1 MTETYAIVQ
10 SCGRQYK
17 VAAGDKI
24 NVEYLGTDKG
34 KDIELSSV
42 LFISDG
48 QDVIVGNPTIEN
60 ARVNATCLDHGKADK
75 IVVFKYKNKTRY
87 RKKTGHRQPFTTL
100 QINSIVKPGGAIAEA
115 KAPRKRKAKAEVKTN
130 GT

>member
-10 SCGRQYK
+10 SCGKQYK

-34 KDIELSSV
+34 KEIELSNV

-48 QDVIVGNPTIEN
+48 HDVIVGNPTIKD
-60 ARVNATCLDHGKADK
+60 AMVNATCLDHGKGDK

-87 RKKTGHRQPFTTL
+87 RKKTGHRQLFTTL
-100 QINSIVKPGGAIAEA
+100 QINNIVKPGGVVAEA
-115 KAPRKRKAKAEVKTN
+115 KAPRKRKAKDGGEA
-130 GT
+130 